1 MELLKK
7 EELIQETIVALHICE
22 EENVI
27 SFETA
32 FMAQEFLRQYQ
43 EVISD
48 RICEEAK
55 TGQAHGI

>member
-7 EELIQETIVALHICE
+7 EELIQETILALHICE

-27 SFETA
+27 SFKTV

-43 EVISD
+43 EIISAK
-48 RICEEAK
+48 IC
-55 TGQAHGI
+55 G